1 MGNRVVPSGNEI
13 DCLVR
18 RWAWEGLKQL
28 REALAPKR
36 TNRSIAL
43 AGELGAQIADGR
55 LKAGDSLPTEAEL
68 SRQHGVSRT
77 VVREAVRLLAAKSLV
92 SVGPKVGTR
101 VQAEH
106 EWNMLDA
113 DVMQWH
119 LKAER
124 RQPFVEALYEMRIV
138 NEPAASRLAARR
150 ITAQDRDR
158 LREALCGMRDNPR
171 GSPELIAA
179 DIAFHRIILE
189 ASGNP
194 LLRSLGA
201 LIEKSLSISFSLSWR
216 QNPQDETVRQHER
229 VCDAICAGDEE
240 ASELFMRRLIES
252 AFNDVMSALYAEDQ
266 SLPGKGGG
274 RYGETSDRPAGWRG
288 EARAP
293 A

>member
-1 MGNRVVPSGNEI
+1 
-13 DCLVR
+13 
-18 RWAWEGLKQL
+18 
-28 REALAPKR
+28 
-36 TNRSIAL
+36 
-43 AGELGAQIADGR
+43 
-55 LKAGDSLPTEAEL
+55 
-68 SRQHGVSRT
+68 
-77 VVREAVRLLAAKSLV
+77 
-92 SVGPKVGTR
+92 
-101 VQAEH
+101 
-106 EWNMLDA
+106 MLDA

-266 SLPGKGGG
+266 SLSGKGGG

>member
-1 MGNRVVPSGNEI
+1 MS
-13 DCLVR
+13 
-18 RWAWEGLKQL
+18 EG
-28 REALAPKR
+28 LAPKR

-43 AGELGAQIADGR
+43 SGELGAQIADGR

-68 SRQHGVSRT
+68 SRQYGVSRT

-106 EWNMLDA
+106 EWNMLDV

-124 RQPFVEALYEMRIV
+124 RQPFVEALYEMRLV

-150 ITAQDRDR
+150 MAASDCQR
-158 LREALCGMRDNPR
+158 LREALGGMRDNPR
-171 GSPELIAA
+171 GSQELIAA
-179 DIAFHRIILE
+179 DISFHRIILE
-189 ASGNP
+189 GSGNP

-216 QNPQDETVRQHER
+216 QNPQLETVRQHER

-252 AFNDVMSALYAEDQ
+252 AFNDVMSALYAEDHG
-266 SLPGKGGG
+266 LGGSDG
-274 RYGETSDRPAGWRG
+274 RHQTPDRPAGWRG

>member
-1 MGNRVVPSGNEI
+1 
-13 DCLVR
+13 
-18 RWAWEGLKQL
+18 
-28 REALAPKR
+28 
-36 TNRSIAL
+36 
-43 AGELGAQIADGR
+43 
-55 LKAGDSLPTEAEL
+55 
-68 SRQHGVSRT
+68 
-77 VVREAVRLLAAKSLV
+77 
-92 SVGPKVGTR
+92 
-101 VQAEH
+101 
-106 EWNMLDA
+106 
-113 DVMQWH
+113 
-119 LKAER
+119 
-124 RQPFVEALYEMRIV
+124 MRIV